1 MLVDIGS
8 KLLVLLFHTTRW
20 KYKKGREFFKI
31 NSKLVQ
37 STLNIFN
44 RLHIQANS
52 NMKMFTGLLGCTLLF
67 CYSLELSLAAPTHIY
82 IKRNQ
87 EYRNILHG
95 EYSCRIQTAA
105 DAVRTKLNVSD

>member
-8 KLLVLLFHTTRW
+8 KLLTLLSHITRW
-20 KYKKGREFFKI
+20 KYKKGREIFKI

-37 STLNIFN
+37 FTLNIFN

-52 NMKMFTGLLGCTLLF
+52 NMKMFTGLLVCTLF
-67 CYSLELSLAAPTHIY
+67 ICYSLELSLAAPTHI
-82 IKRNQ
+82 KRDQ
-87 EYRNILHG
+87 KYRNKLYG
-95 EYSCRIQTAA
+95 EYSCRIQKAA